1 MNPDWSQ
8 PALKDLS
15 FWLKEVRTLCVS
27 NPEAKGVVLGKAK
40 VADAPSNPD
49 VFATLDVVQFA
60 QAHNLTLSEARLTR
74 MAKTLFRLSE
84 GVEVSALSSLD
95 GSASGSWRQLRQ
107 AYEDVFI
114 KDSCA

>member
-8 PALKDLS
+8 SALKDLS

-27 NPEAKGVVLGKAK
+27 NPEAKGVVLGK
-40 VADAPSNPD
+40 VADAPTRPD

-114 KDSCA
+114 KDSRA

>member
-8 PALKDLS
+8 SALKDLS

-27 NPEAKGVVLGKAK
+27 NPEAKGVVLGK
-40 VADAPSNPD
+40 VADAPTRPD

-60 QAHNLTLSEARLTR
+60 QAHNLTLSESRLTR

-114 KDSCA
+114 KDSRA

>member
-8 PALKDLS
+8 SALKDLS

-27 NPEAKGVVLGKAK
+27 NPEAKGVVLGK
-40 VADAPSNPD
+40 VADAPTRPD

-95 GSASGSWRQLRQ
+95 GRASGSWRQLRQ

>member
-8 PALKDLS
+8 SALKDLS
-15 FWLKEVRTLCVS
+15 FWLIEVRTLCVS
-27 NPEAKGVVLGKAK
+27 NPEAKGVVLGK
-40 VADAPSNPD
+40 VADAPTRPD

>member
-27 NPEAKGVVLGKAK
+27 NPEAKGVVLGK
-40 VADAPSNPD
+40 VADAPTRPD

-95 GSASGSWRQLRQ
+95 GSTSGSWRQLRQ

-114 KDSCA
+114 KDSRA